1 MTAAENIVVNPK
13 IEYHAATPAIAI
25 DVRNVNIDIF
35 ISSIYVEP
43 LDRFELTACCLQNSC
58 STTELKW
65 LVAHKLNKIHDS
77 VFYRGFIKF

>member
-1 MTAAENIVVNPK
+1 MPIIIIGMTAAENIVVNPK

-43 LDRFELTACCLQNSC
+43 LS
-58 STTELKW
+58 
-65 LVAHKLNKIHDS
+65 
-77 VFYRGFIKF
+77 